1 MANGAKE
8 EREKWDTMRALLV
21 TGAFIWLSGCAV
33 GPDYELPAVAVPA
46 VFGTASLTPAVASA
60 PTAADFVRWWQ
71 VLRDPRLNALIE
83 RAVASNP
90 DIEIMLTRVQ
100 EARSREIVVVGA
112 MLPTAGGSAAIATG
126 TGVNLMIG
134 RLPLPLISAAN
145 FRGLKSIWRLAG
157 FDAGWELDLFGK
169 HQRALEAA
177 HDDAQA
183 QMELRN
189 AALITVIADVA
200 RNYFAIRGLQSQLE
214 IARKHVTT
222 AQKTVDLLMARSD
235 RGRSNE
241 SDRGRS
247 SESDRG
253 RSSESDRGRSSELD
267 LTLAKRQLSSRQAR
281 LPELEA
287 AISAA
292 ESRLALLL
300 GTFSADIAAAMQ
312 RHAKMPP
319 LPERLRPGV
328 AVDLLRRRPDIRA
341 AERELAAATARIG
354 VATAALFPSVALT
367 AGFGAQGGT
376 RQEGPLAPI
385 HNPIWSFGPGAY
397 WPLLDFGRLDAL
409 INIEEMRAHEALVR
423 YKKTIITAVEEV
435 DQAIKQYRLDRQRL
449 KALGEALEE
458 SHRAVDLATERYKR
472 GATDFL
478 NVLDAQRQDFALAE
492 EKAHAAEVAMQS
504 YLAFYKALGGG
515 WELYDELPLIPEAQ
529 PAVIATVRRLTN
541 SWH

>member
-134 RLPLPLISAAN
+134 RIPLPLISAAN

-247 SESDRG
+247 NESDRG

-300 GTFSADIAAAMQ
+300 GTYSADIAAAMQ
-312 RHAKMPP
+312 RHAKMPT
-319 LPERLRPGV
+319 LPERLRQGV

-376 RQEGPLAPI
+376 QEGPLVPI

-409 INIEEMRAHEALVR
+409 INIQEMRAHEALVR

-515 WELYDELPLIPEAQ
+515 WELYDELPPIPEAQ

-541 SWH
+541 GWH

>member
-1 MANGAKE
+1 MHSSNG
-8 EREKWDTMRALLV
+8 
-21 TGAFIWLSGCAV
+21 
-33 GPDYELPAVAVPA
+33 P
-46 VFGTASLTPAVASA
+46 
-60 PTAADFVRWWQ
+60 
-71 VLRDPRLNALIE
+71 
-83 RAVASNP
+83 
-90 DIEIMLTRVQ
+90 
-100 EARSREIVVVGA
+100 
-112 MLPTAGGSAAIATG
+112 GSAAIATG

-134 RLPLPLISAAN
+134 RIPLPLISAAN
-145 FRGLKSIWRLAG
+145 FRGLKSIGRLVG

-169 HQRALEAA
+169 HQRELEAA
-177 HDDAQA
+177 HDDAEA

-214 IARKHVTT
+214 IARKHVAT

-247 SESDRG
+247 NESDRG

-312 RHAKMPP
+312 RHAKMPT
-319 LPERLRPGV
+319 LPERLRQGV

-341 AERELAAATARIG
+341 AERELAAASARIG
-354 VATAALFPSVALT
+354 VATAALFPAVALT

-376 RQEGPLAPI
+376 QEGPLVPI
-385 HNPIWSFGPGAY
+385 RNPIWSFWPRRILAAARLRSSRCPHQYPRDAGP
-397 WPLLDFGRLDAL
+397 
-409 INIEEMRAHEALVR
+409 
-423 YKKTIITAVEEV
+423 
-435 DQAIKQYRLDRQRL
+435 
-449 KALGEALEE
+449 
-458 SHRAVDLATERYKR
+458 
-472 GATDFL
+472 
-478 NVLDAQRQDFALAE
+478 
-492 EKAHAAEVAMQS
+492 
-504 YLAFYKALGGG
+504 
-515 WELYDELPLIPEAQ
+515 
-529 PAVIATVRRLTN
+529 
-541 SWH
+541 